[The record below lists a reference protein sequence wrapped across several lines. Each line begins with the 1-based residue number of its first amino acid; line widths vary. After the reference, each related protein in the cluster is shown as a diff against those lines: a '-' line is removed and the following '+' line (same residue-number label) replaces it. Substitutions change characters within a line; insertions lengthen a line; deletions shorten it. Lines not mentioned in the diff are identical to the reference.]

1 MKAITLIFLTLF
13 LSKSCSQE
21 SKKDITNT
29 TIEYVANTRGFYQK
43 TIIKNQMISI
53 SKDRD
58 EKGNGETTTISN
70 EDWKTL
76 IGYFETLDLDSL
88 ATYKDPTQK
97 RFYDGAAIANLKI
110 VYKEKEYMTTD
121 FDHEFPPTEIEKLV
135 NKRRTNRQRTDP
147 RQWSPSLCSRP
158 ASTQAASG

>member
-121 FDHEFPPTEIEKLV
+121 FDHEFPPVEIEKLV
-135 NKRRTNRQRTDP
+135 NKIV
-147 RQWSPSLCSRP
+147 LL
-158 ASTQAASG
+158 GKKE